1 MNLESFENC
10 QNGQITQENF
20 SEEETEVFVF
30 PASFAQKRLWFFDQL
45 TPANSF
51 YNVST
56 ILRLTGPLNLTV
68 LEQTFNEIISRHE
81 ALRTTF
87 AAIEGEPMQIIS
99 PRLNIPLKILNLQ
112 ELPKIEREK
121 QAQKLAELESEEPFN
136 LATGPLIRISVIQL
150 EETENILLLTMHH
163 IVSDDWSVGV
173 LIRELG
179 TIYKAL
185 AENKPS
191 PLPELPL
198 QYADFSE
205 WQRECLQGEK
215 LETLLAYWRQQLK
228 GISVLNLPTDRPKT
242 RQQTYQG
249 ASQFL
254 EIPKKL
260 TDEIKALAKQENVS
274 LFMILLAA
282 FQILLYRYT
291 GQEDIAIGTPVANRN
306 QSEIEALIGFFV
318 NSLVLRTNLAD
329 NPTFKE
335 ILARVR
341 EVTLDA
347 YAHQDLPFEKL
358 VENLHPERSL
368 NRHPL
373 FQVVFSLQN
382 APMES
387 LELPELTLNSLT
399 WEAKTT
405 RFDLELHFWEPSN
418 NFRSIYG
425 QKWQHSDSLRG
436 VLVYSTDLFD
446 ETTIKRMVE
455 HYKNILQNI
464 IINPQERIHNLVYLS
479 KAEQQQLLREWNNT
493 QTNYPE
499 FLGIHQLFEEQVK
512 KNPDKIAINFN
523 NHKLTYQEL
532 NNQSNKLAAYLQKI
546 GVKAG
551 VNVGISAEAC
561 VNTIVGILGIVKAG
575 GAYLPL
581 DPNYPAE
588 RLKLML
594 EDANVSL
601 LLGQEK
607 KVERFIDLSIPVLY
621 LDKDWEIIEQQQPN
635 QPYQIEKDNA
645 VQADNLAY
653 IIYTSGSTGKPKGVA
668 VTHKAINRLVI
679 NTNYIKIDANDKIA
693 QAANLCFDA
702 ATFEIWGALLNGAE
716 LVGINQ
722 EILLSPHDFAAEIR
736 AKQISV
742 MFLTTALFQEISR
755 NVPQAFE
762 SLRCLLFGG
771 ERVDV
776 RWVKK
781 VLKASASQQLIH
793 VYGPTENTTFTSYY
807 FVESLAE
814 DATSIPIGR
823 PISNTQIYILD
834 QHLNPV
840 PIGIAGE
847 IYIGGEGLAKGYL
860 NRPELTAEKFISL
873 NLPHNTQSTVYK
885 TGDIARYLPDG
896 NIEFLG
902 RADNQVKIRGFR
914 IELGEIESI
923 LNEHPDV
930 QNAAIIV
937 REEIPGEKYL
947 VAYIVSHQKG
957 RNLISELRE
966 FLKAKLPAYMVPS
979 SYVILES
986 LPLTPSGKINRQ
998 LLPKIDAEP
1007 EDFPEDYVAPRTSVE
1022 EKLVKIWANILGKNQ
1037 VSVYDNFFELGGH
1050 SLLATQLISR
1060 IRKSFEIELPLSC
1073 LFEAPTVASLAK
1085 YIEAAFWGMK
1095 NQKIGKGYNKSE

>member
-1 MNLESFENC
+1 MNIDTFKNDH
-10 QNGQITQENF
+10 NGNKEQGNF
-20 SEEETEVFVF
+20 DDEEREVFVF
-30 PASFAQKRLWFFDQL
+30 PASFAQQRLWFFDQL

-56 ILRLTGPLNLTV
+56 ILRLTGPLNSTV

-112 ELPKIEREK
+112 ELPKTERESK
-121 QAQKLAELESEEPFN
+121 AKKLAELESEQPFN
-136 LATGPLIRISVIQL
+136 LATGPLIRTSIIQL
-150 EETENILLLTMHH
+150 EETENILLLSMHH
-163 IVSDDWSVGV
+163 IISDDWSVGV

-185 AENKPS
+185 AENQPS

-205 WQRECLQGEK
+205 WQRDCLQGEK

-242 RQQTYQG
+242 HQQTYQG

-254 EIPKKL
+254 ELPKKL
-260 TDEIKALAKQENVS
+260 TDDIKALAKQENVS

-282 FQILLYRYT
+282 FQVLLYRYT

-306 QSEIEALIGFFV
+306 QSEIESLIGFFV
-318 NSLVLRTNLAD
+318 NSLVLRTNLAA

-335 ILARVR
+335 ILASVR

-358 VENLHPERSL
+358 VEYLHPERSL

-382 APMES
+382 APMET

-405 RFDLELHFWEPSN
+405 RFDLELHLWEPSDS
-418 NFRSIYG
+418 FRSIYG
-425 QKWQHSDSLRG
+425 EKWQHLDSLRG
-436 VLVYSTDLFD
+436 VAVYSTDLFD
-446 ETTIKRMVE
+446 EATIQRMLE
-455 HYKNILQNI
+455 HYKNLLKNI
-464 IINPQERIHNLVYLS
+464 IINPHESINNLAFLS
-479 KAEQQQLLREWNNT
+479 QAEQHQLLTEWNNT

-499 FLGIHQLFEEQVK
+499 YLGVNQLFEKQVK
-512 KNPDKIAINFN
+512 KNPDKIAINFDN
-523 NHKLTYQEL
+523 QKLTYQEL
-532 NNQSNKLAAYLQKI
+532 NNLSNKLAAYLQKM
-546 GVKAG
+546 GVKPE
-551 VNVGISAEAC
+551 VIVGICAEAC
-561 VNTIVGILGIVKAG
+561 VNTIVGILGILKAG
-575 GAYLPL
+575 GAYLLL

-588 RLKLML
+588 RLKLMR
-594 EDANVSL
+594 EDAQVSL
-601 LLGQEK
+601 LLGEEK
-607 KVERFIDLSIPVLY
+607 QIERFKDLSIPVVC
-621 LDKDWEIIEQQQPN
+621 LDKDWEIFEQQEINFIVQ
-635 QPYQIEKDNA
+635 DNLLKS
-645 VQADNLAY
+645 DNLAY

-668 VTHKAINRLVI
+668 VTHKAINRLVV
-679 NTNYIKIDANDKIA
+679 NTNYIKIDATDKIA

-736 AKQISV
+736 AKKISFL
-742 MFLTTALFQEISR
+742 FLTTALFQEIAR

-781 VLKASASQQLIH
+781 VLKAGAPQELIH

-807 FVESLAE
+807 PVESLAE
-814 DATSIPIGR
+814 ESTSLPIGR

-847 IYIGGEGLAKGYL
+847 VYIGGEGLAKGYI

-873 NLPHNTQSTVYK
+873 NLPENKQSRVYK

-923 LNEHPDV
+923 LNQHPDV
-930 QNAAIIV
+930 QNAAVIV
-937 REEIPGEKYL
+937 REEIPGEKNL
-947 VAYIVSHQKG
+947 VGYIVTHQKG
-957 RNLISELRE
+957 RHIISELRE
-966 FLKAKLPAYMVPS
+966 FLKAKLPAYMIPS
-979 SYVILES
+979 SYAILES

-1022 EKLVKIWANILGKNQ
+1022 EKLVKIWANILGKKQ

-1060 IRKSFEIELPLSC
+1060 IRNSFEIELPLSHV
-1073 LFEAPTVASLAK
+1073 FEAPTVASLAK
-1085 YIEAAFWGMK
+1085 YIEAASWITK
-1095 NQKIGKGYNKSE
+1095 SQKIANKDAREEVQF

>member
-1 MNLESFENC
+1 MNLESFENR
-10 QNGQITQENF
+10 QSGQITQENYY
-20 SEEETEVFVF
+20 EQETEAFVF
-30 PASFAQKRLWFFDQL
+30 PASFAQQRLWFFDQL
-45 TPANSF
+45 TPGNSF

-56 ILRLTGPLNLTV
+56 ILHLTGPLNLTV
-68 LEQTFNEIISRHE
+68 LEQTFNEIVRRHE

-87 AAIEGEPMQIIS
+87 AAIEGKQMQIIS

-112 ELPKIEREK
+112 ELPKVEREK
-121 QAQKLAELESEEPFN
+121 QAKKLAELESEQPFN

-163 IVSDDWSVGV
+163 IVSDDWSMGV

-179 TIYKAL
+179 TIYKFFAK
-185 AENKPS
+185 NQPS

-242 RQQTYQG
+242 HQQTYQG

-260 TDEIKALAKQENVS
+260 SDEIKALAKQENVS
-274 LFMILLAA
+274 LFMILLAT
-282 FQILLYRYT
+282 FQVLLYRYT
-291 GQEDIAIGTPVANRN
+291 QQEDIAIGTPLANRN

-318 NSLVLRTNLAD
+318 NSLVLRTNLAA

-358 VENLHPERSL
+358 VENLHPERLL

-382 APMES
+382 APMET

-405 RFDLELHFWEPSN
+405 RFDLELHLWEPSDS
-418 NFRSIYG
+418 FRRIYG
-425 QKWQHSDSLRG
+425 EHWQHSDSLRG
-436 VLVYSTDLFD
+436 VAVYSTDLFD
-446 ETTIKRMVE
+446 EATIQRMLE
-455 HYKNILQNI
+455 HYKNLLQNI
-464 IINPQERIHNLVYLS
+464 IFNPLERINNLEFLS
-479 KAEQQQLLREWNNT
+479 EAEQNQLLREWNNT
-493 QTNYPE
+493 QTNYTE
-499 FLGIHQLFEEQVK
+499 KLGIHQLFEEQVK
-512 KNPDKIAINFN
+512 KNPHKIAINVN
-523 NHKLTYQEL
+523 QQKLTYQEL
-532 NNQSNKLAAYLQKI
+532 DNLSNKLAIYLQKR
-546 GVKAG
+546 GVKPK
-551 VNVGISAEAC
+551 VIVGICAEAC
-561 VNTIVGILGIVKAG
+561 LNTIVGILGIVKAG

-581 DPNYPAE
+581 DPNYPDE
-588 RLKLML
+588 RLKLMM
-594 EDANVSL
+594 EDAKVSL

-607 KVERFIDLSIPVLY
+607 KVERFKNLSIPMIC
-621 LDKDWEIIEQQQPN
+621 LDKDWEIIEQEETNFIDKHNTLKP
-635 QPYQIEKDNA
+635 
-645 VQADNLAY
+645 DNLAY

-668 VTHKAINRLVI
+668 VTHKAITRLVV
-679 NTNYIKIDANDKIA
+679 NTNYIKIEPTDKIA

-722 EILLSPHDFAAEIR
+722 EILLSTHDFAAEIR
-736 AKQISV
+736 DKQISIL
-742 MFLTTALFQEISR
+742 FLTTALFQEIAR
-755 NVPQAFE
+755 NVPQAFKP
-762 SLRCLLFGG
+762 LRCLLFGG

-781 VLKASASQQLIH
+781 VLKAGTPQQLIH

-814 DATSIPIGR
+814 EATSLSIGR

-847 IYIGGEGLAKGYL
+847 VYIGGEGLAKGYL
-860 NRPELTAEKFISL
+860 NRPELTAQKFISL
-873 NLPHNTQSTVYK
+873 NLPDNKQSRVYK

-923 LNEHPDV
+923 LNQHPDV
-930 QNAAIIV
+930 QNAAVIV
-937 REEIPGEKYL
+937 REEIPGEKSL
-947 VAYIVSHQKG
+947 IAYIVSHQKG
-957 RNLISELRE
+957 RHIISELRE
-966 FLKAKLPAYMVPS
+966 FLKAKLPSYMIPS
-979 SYVILES
+979 SYAILES

-998 LLPKIDAEP
+998 LLPKIDAKA
-1007 EDFPEDYVAPRTSVE
+1007 EDLPEDYVAPRNSVE
-1022 EKLVKIWANILGKNQ
+1022 EKLVKIWANILGKKQ

-1060 IRKSFEIELPLSC
+1060 IRNSFEIELPLSC

-1095 NQKIGKGYNKSE
+1095 NQKIGKGYNKS

>member
-1 MNLESFENC
+1 MDIEKIEND
-10 QNGQITQENF
+10 QSGNTKEWKLD
-20 SEEETEVFVF
+20 EEREVFVF

-45 TPANSF
+45 TPRNSF

-87 AAIEGEPMQIIS
+87 AAVEGEPMQIIS

-121 QAQKLAELESEEPFN
+121 QAKKLAELESEEPFN

-179 TIYKAL
+179 TIYKAF

-205 WQRECLQGEK
+205 WHCECLQGEK
-215 LETLLAYWRQQLK
+215 LETLLAYWRQQLQ
-228 GISVLNLPTDRPKT
+228 GIPVLNLPTNRPKT
-242 RQQTYQG
+242 HQQTYQG

-282 FQILLYRYT
+282 FQVLLYRYT

-318 NSLVLRTNLAD
+318 NSLVLRTNLAA

-335 ILARVR
+335 ILSRVR

-382 APMES
+382 APMET

-405 RFDLELHFWEPSN
+405 RFDLELHLWEPSDS
-418 NFRSIYG
+418 FRSIYG
-425 QKWQHSDSLRG
+425 EKWQYSDSLRG

-446 ETTIKRMVE
+446 EATIKRMLE
-455 HYKNILQNI
+455 HYKNLLQNI
-464 IINPQERIHNLVYLS
+464 ITNPQERINNLVFLS
-479 KAEQQQLLREWNNT
+479 KAEQHQLLREWNNT

-499 FLGIHQLFEEQVK
+499 FLGINQLFEKQVK
-512 KNPDKIAINFN
+512 RNSQKIAINFN
-523 NHKLTYQEL
+523 DQKLTYQEL
-532 NNQSNKLAAYLQKI
+532 NNQSNKLADYLQSI
-546 GVKAG
+546 GVKTG
-551 VNVGISAEAC
+551 VVVAISVEVC
-561 VNTIVGILGIVKAG
+561 VNTIVGILGIIKAG

-581 DPNYPAE
+581 DPNYPLE

-594 EDANVSL
+594 EDAKVSL
-601 LLGQEK
+601 FLGQEK
-607 KVERFIDLSIPVLY
+607 QIEQFKYLSIPVVC
-621 LDKDWEIIEQQQPN
+621 LDKDWENIEHQETN
-635 QPYQIEKDNA
+635 FIEKENSSKS
-645 VQADNLAY
+645 DNLAY

-668 VTHKAINRLVI
+668 VTHKAINRLVV

-716 LVGINQ
+716 LVGIHQ

-736 AKQISV
+736 EKQISIL
-742 MFLTTALFQEISR
+742 FLTTALFQEIAR
-755 NVPQAFE
+755 NVPQAFK

-771 ERVDV
+771 ERVDI

-781 VLKASASQQLIH
+781 VLKTGAPQQLIH

-807 FVESLAE
+807 SVESLAE
-814 DATSIPIGR
+814 DATSLPIGR

-834 QHLNPV
+834 QHLKPV

-847 IYIGGEGLAKGYL
+847 IYIGGEGLAKGYI
-860 NRPELTAEKFISL
+860 NQPELTAEKFISL
-873 NLPHNTQSTVYK
+873 NLPDNTQSKFYK

-923 LNEHPDV
+923 LNQHSDV
-930 QNAAIIV
+930 QNAAVIV

-947 VAYIVSHQKG
+947 VAYIVSHPKG
-957 RNLISELRE
+957 RNIISELRE
-966 FLKAKLPAYMVPS
+966 FLKVKLPAYMIPS
-979 SYVILES
+979 SYAILES

-1007 EDFPEDYVAPRTSVE
+1007 EDFTEDYVAPRTSIE
-1022 EKLVKIWANILGKNQ
+1022 EKLVKIWANVLGKKQ

-1095 NQKIGKGYNKSE
+1095 NQKIGKGYNEFG